1 MICLYAGQETVLGSG
16 VCSSSQVET
25 LLRCEADGGGRR
37 YSLEAM
43 STGGFGAAGLVA
55 RGRSGTAAEARDAME
70 AGMCKDGLAGP
81 EAECGR

>member
-1 MICLYAGQETVLGSG
+1 MLAKRRCLAAASAAVRRSR
-16 VCSSSQVET
+16 
-25 LLRCEADGGGRR
+25 RCCGARPMEGRR

-55 RGRSGTAAEARDAME
+55 RGRSGTAAKARDAME